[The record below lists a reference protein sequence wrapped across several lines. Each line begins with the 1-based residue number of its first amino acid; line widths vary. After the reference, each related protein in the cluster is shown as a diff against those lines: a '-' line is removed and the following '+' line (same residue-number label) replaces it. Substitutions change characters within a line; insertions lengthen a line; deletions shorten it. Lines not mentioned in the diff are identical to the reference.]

1 MDKQHI
7 KNILSLDAGA
17 SKVKAVIFNESGETL
32 SLIEN
37 EFGAN
42 ISIDPEESIKRIL
55 STVSEILD
63 NSNLNYDEIAH
74 YSLGVAGISNKD
86 ARDLLFKK
94 LEEKQI
100 SRITHLSSDVN
111 PVFEM
116 NCSDNSALLVSV
128 GTGCICLGR
137 DDENKIIKSAGMGL
151 DKDPGS
157 GFWMGRELIVNLSF
171 SRNLDQDE
179 TEFQE
184 LLDMSLNHFD
194 AKELNLAV
202 DEIMESDDRH
212 RQIASLSKPLIAL
225 AEKGNQIALSIVQ
238 QSSQHIAETILVL
251 VDQILYPGDEL
262 LIITNGSI
270 MNNPFYMDSLADAI
284 RFDFKS
290 IKWLTPTISTAY
302 YPGLLS
308 CKILGLDVGVK
319 DIVSG
324 SAFA

>member
-1 MDKQHI
+1 MNKQNI

-17 SKVKAVIFNESGETL
+17 SKVRAVIFNELGETL
-32 SLIEN
+32 SLIEK
-37 EFGAN
+37 EIGAN
-42 ISIDPEESIKRIL
+42 ISINPEDSIKRIL
-55 STVSEILD
+55 NTVSEILD
-63 NSNLNYDEIAH
+63 NSNLNYDEIFH
-74 YSLGVAGISNKD
+74 YSLGIAGISNKD

-94 LEEKQI
+94 LEDNQI
-100 SRITHLSSDVN
+100 SSITHLSSDVN
-111 PVFEM
+111 PIFEM

-128 GTGCICLGR
+128 GTGCICIGR
-137 DDENKIIKSAGMGL
+137 DDENKIIKAGGMGL

-157 GFWMGRELIVNLSF
+157 GFWMGKELIVNLSF

-179 TEFQE
+179 IEFQE
-184 LLDMSLNHFD
+184 LLDMCLSHFD
-194 AKELNLAV
+194 TKELNLAI

-212 RQIASLSKPLIAL
+212 RQIASLSTPLITL

-238 QSSQHIAETILVL
+238 QSSQHIAETILLL
-251 VDQILYPGDEL
+251 VDQISYPGEEL

-308 CKILGLDVGVK
+308 CKILGLNIGIK
-319 DIVSG
+319 DIVNR
-324 SAFA
+324 SALA